1 MSDAIIIYYS
11 RAGNNYV
18 NGVIKNLPVGNTEIA
33 AKTISE
39 ITGAELFKIEQEN
52 PYSDDYSECIEE
64 AKLDQQRGFRPELKA
79 YPENLDGYKTVYLG
93 YPNYPNYWG
102 TAPVAVFS
110 LLERCDLSGKT
121 IKPFCT
127 HEGGGMGKSEQ
138 DIKKLCPNSI
148 VKKGLAIRGAN
159 VKDAKAQISAWI
171 DEQ

>member
-18 NGVIKNLPVGNTEIA
+18 NGVIKNLPVGNTEVA
-33 AKTISE
+33 AQTISE
-39 ITGAELFKIEQEN
+39 ITGADLFKIEQED

-93 YPNYPNYWG
+93 YPNYWG

-121 IKPFCT
+121 ISRSAPT
-127 HEGGGMGKSEQ
+127 RAAGWEIASMISKSFAR
-138 DIKKLCPNSI
+138 ILS
-148 VKKGLAIRGAN
+148 
-159 VKDAKAQISAWI
+159 
-171 DEQ
+171 

>member
-64 AKLDQQRGFRPELKA
+64 ASSTSRGVFAPSLKRIQKISTDTKR
-79 YPENLDGYKTVYLG
+79 Y
-93 YPNYPNYWG
+93 
-102 TAPVAVFS
+102 
-110 LLERCDLSGKT
+110 
-121 IKPFCT
+121 
-127 HEGGGMGKSEQ
+127 
-138 DIKKLCPNSI
+138 
-148 VKKGLAIRGAN
+148 
-159 VKDAKAQISAWI
+159 ISAI
-171 DEQ
+171 PTTGERRRSRYFLCLNAAIFQARL